1 MESGA
6 EQASLYTVLQ
16 EKKIGVGAAMM
27 GSAHTYEVPLVN
39 TSHHLPFLHSC
50 SKQPSLCLVARLRLT
65 KQPSLCL
72 EARLQLSL
80 F

>member
-39 TSHHLPFLHSC
+39 TSHQLPSSSISPLLFI
-50 SKQPSLCLVARLRLT
+50 VAWKAAKPLPGSEAAVDEAT
-65 KQPSLCL
+65 KPLP
-72 EARLQLSL
+72 
-80 F
+80 